1 MVLKILP
8 LLVLLPALVLG
19 QGEVNVRVLGTK
31 ALYEIWVT
39 DPNGRTL
46 KGTNLVAQIVYGPN
60 ARSLTNQLGGPMPFR
75 GLETQFP
82 GTWNPPSGT
91 GIRTLNGYTAGQTV
105 WMQVWVWDSLGIQSL
120 QEAQSQEAQS
130 SEEWG
135 GCRDLL
141 VGASA
146 AFSYFLRLDVGR

>member
-1 MVLKILP
+1 MVLKILL

-19 QGEVNVRVLGTK
+19 QGKVDVSILGTK
-31 ALYEIWVT
+31 PIDEIWVT
-39 DPNGRTL
+39 DPNGRPLT
-46 KGTNLVAQIVYGPN
+46 GTNLVAQIVYGPN

-82 GTWNPPSGT
+82 GTWNPNGT
-91 GIRTLNGYTAGQTV
+91 SIRTLSGYTQGQTV
-105 WMQVWVWDSLGIQSL
+105 WMQVWVWDSLSIQSL
-120 QEAQSQEAQS
+120 QEAQSS
-130 SEEWG
+130 KGWG

-146 AFSYFLRLDVGR
+146 AFSYFLRLDVGP